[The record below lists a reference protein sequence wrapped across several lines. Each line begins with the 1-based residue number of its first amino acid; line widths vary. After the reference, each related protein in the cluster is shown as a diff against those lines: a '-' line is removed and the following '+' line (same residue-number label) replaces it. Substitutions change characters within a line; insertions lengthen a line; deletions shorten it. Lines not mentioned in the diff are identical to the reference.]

1 MDLIE
6 ERLEEDLG
14 AFPSKLVELVA
25 VDVAK
30 ALTYLHGEKQLMHG
44 DLKSGNVLI
53 FSGEDDEFQL
63 AKLCDFGVALPLAK
77 PDGAVKSGHYY
88 VGTQAWS
95 APEVIQDAGD
105 DVIITA
111 KADMFSYGLTLWE
124 MLSLQ
129 LPHADLL
136 DEEEEEED
144 GVEDAYK
151 EALGSR
157 PPLPVDLINTNGEY
171 SRVIAVFIAA
181 TEALPSRRPKAS
193 DILRIFDQ

>member
-14 AFPSKLVELVA
+14 AFPSKNVELVA
-25 VDVAK
+25 VDIAK
-30 ALTYLHGEKQLMHG
+30 ALHYLHSEKQLMHG

-53 FSGEDDEFQL
+53 FSGKEGDDEFQL

-95 APEVIQDAGD
+95 APEVIHDDGD

-111 KADMFSYGLTLWE
+111 KADVFSYGLTLWE

-136 DEEEEEED
+136 EDEDDED
-144 GVEDAYK
+144 DDYK
-151 EALGSR
+151 EALGTR
-157 PPLPVDLINTNGEY
+157 PPLPDDLTNTKGEY
-171 SRVIAVFIAA
+171 SRVTAVFIAA